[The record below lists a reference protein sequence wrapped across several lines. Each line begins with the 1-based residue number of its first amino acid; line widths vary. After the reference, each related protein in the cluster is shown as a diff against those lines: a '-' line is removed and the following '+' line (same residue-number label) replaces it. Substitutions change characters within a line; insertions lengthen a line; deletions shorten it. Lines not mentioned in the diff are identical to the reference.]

1 MARHG
6 FADGRRVRQVGS
18 WAKSG
23 LRVWPRWQRPVALDP
38 KRKLSGTACM
48 KNVLMVTVR
57 LSLI

>member
-1 MARHG
+1 VETDCTG
-6 FADGRRVRQVGS
+6 DFS
-18 WAKSG
+18 WEKAIEQTI
-23 LRVWPRWQRPVALDP
+23 LRVLGSSEFSHGLDP